1 MKIKNPCRPALLV
14 SGVIILIAVVMTLC
28 GYGVNLGLDFAG
40 GLSMPYDLERLIHAV
55 LGEVETRRYL
65 SCVNNKRLYQVTA
78 EQLNKLNA
86 GIFPAV
92 ISWSRREKIIQGVY
106 SSSTYILDPGSAM
119 AYGGVQDYR
128 ATAGEGRPALILTE
142 RSPILSADTV
152 AKAMN
157 ISVAMLR
164 ERLNLE

>member
-1 MKIKNPCRPALLV
+1 
-14 SGVIILIAVVMTLC
+14 MT
-28 GYGVNLGLDFAG
+28 
-40 GLSMPYDLERLIHAV
+40 E
-55 LGEVETRRYL
+55 
-65 SCVNNKRLYQVTA
+65 